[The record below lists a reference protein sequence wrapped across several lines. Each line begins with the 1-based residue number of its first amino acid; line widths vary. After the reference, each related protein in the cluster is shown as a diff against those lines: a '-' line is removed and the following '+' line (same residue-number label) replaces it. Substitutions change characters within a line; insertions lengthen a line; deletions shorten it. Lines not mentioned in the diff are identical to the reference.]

1 MLWRSPEFFTFLWAL
16 YWNSK
21 SPFGVFCAH
30 LYDLLDINEMVIFKT
45 FKSFLFVPKGSVCHI
60 FVTNFTRECFIQNT
74 YLFKD
79 KVQLG
84 WMQEQYWFE
93 CIHKI
98 NVLNK
103 TTEQILQHDI
113 MWTVL
118 MDAEYTNKFYNINNT
133 RYMIGTLY
141 NI

>member
-1 MLWRSPEFFTFLWAL
+1 MAIYLLWYNQKLSNIYRKSKQKFGCGKNSKHRPTCCDGRLIFTFLWAL

-60 FVTNFTRECFIQNT
+60 FVTNFTRECFIQHI

-84 WMQEQYWFE
+84 WMQEQYWFK

-103 TTEQILQHDI
+103 TT
-113 MWTVL
+113 
-118 MDAEYTNKFYNINNT
+118 
-133 RYMIGTLY
+133 
-141 NI
+141 

>member
-1 MLWRSPEFFTFLWAL
+1 MAIYLLWYNQKPSNIYRKSKQKFGCGKNSKHRPHMLWRSPEFFTFLWAL
-16 YWNSK
+16 NWNSK

-30 LYDLLDINEMVIFKT
+30 LYDLLDINKMVIFKT
-45 FKSFLFVPKGSVCHI
+45 FKSFLSVPKGSVCHI

-84 WMQEQYWFE
+84 WMQEQYWFK

-103 TTEQILQHDI
+103 TT
-113 MWTVL
+113 
-118 MDAEYTNKFYNINNT
+118 
-133 RYMIGTLY
+133 
-141 NI
+141 

>member
-1 MLWRSPEFFTFLWAL
+1 MAIYLLWYNQKPSYIYRKSQQKFGCGKNSKHRPTCCDGRLSFFTFLWAL

-45 FKSFLFVPKGSVCHI
+45 FKSFLFLPKGSVCHI
-60 FVTNFTRECFIQNT
+60 FVTNFTRECFIQTT

-84 WMQEQYWFE
+84 WMQEQYWFK

-103 TTEQILQHDI
+103 TT
-113 MWTVL
+113 
-118 MDAEYTNKFYNINNT
+118 
-133 RYMIGTLY
+133 
-141 NI
+141 

>member
-1 MLWRSPEFFTFLWAL
+1 MAIYLLWYNQKLSNIYRKSKQKFGCGK
-16 YWNSK
+16 NSK
-21 SPFGVFCAH
+21 HRPTCCDGRLSFLRFYEHYIGILSF
-30 LYDLLDINEMVIFKT
+30 LLVSFVHTFMTYLIFNEMVIFKT

-84 WMQEQYWFE
+84 WMQGQYWFK

-98 NVLNK
+98 NVVNK
-103 TTEQILQHDI
+103 RT
-113 MWTVL
+113 
-118 MDAEYTNKFYNINNT
+118 
-133 RYMIGTLY
+133 
-141 NI
+141 

>member
-1 MLWRSPEFFTFLWAL
+1 MAIYLLWYNQKPSNIYRKSKQKFGCGKNSKHWPTCCDGRLSL

-60 FVTNFTRECFIQNT
+60 FVTNFTRECFIQNI

-84 WMQEQYWFE
+84 WMQEQYWFK

-103 TTEQILQHDI
+103 TT
-113 MWTVL
+113 
-118 MDAEYTNKFYNINNT
+118 
-133 RYMIGTLY
+133 
-141 NI
+141 